1 MLQEGA
7 HPAQVEGSMFRANPE
22 SADVSGAMGSD
33 YEPAMPPLYERV
45 QQLEAQNLEL
55 ARRLARTQEQGREL
69 HRAFDS
75 NPIACCLLDASGNI
89 QASNAAAA
97 ALLGSRPAELSRRN
111 LTALFSGG
119 DLRAFERYLQQHAAG
134 DASARPPFV
143 VRQQLGLAPGE
154 SVQPA
159 ASPCSLELR
168 LEQPGKVIRARLVSL
183 GSSSGGSGSGGSGSG
198 GSGSAADG
206 PVSDAVERSPAA
218 LRQYLVSLEDVT
230 AFCRVQ
236 EDEVRF
242 RQIAAQV
249 EDVYYQTDETS
260 RVTYLSS
267 AYQHVWGKDV
277 LEARGKPWFQAV
289 HVEDV
294 QKAEEA
300 FRLLLKGDPFDIEY
314 RIVRPD
320 GCIRW
325 IHDRTF
331 LVDYPA
337 RQVMGVARDVTDD
350 RDLEEELRQA
360 QKLEALGTLASSVAH
375 DFGNL
380 LQGVMGCLNMAL
392 RDTTSLERSREYT
405 RQALTAV
412 RGGATLVGQ
421 LMKFGR
427 KDRVRPAATLL
438 DATIHECSKL
448 LQRLLGDHIELCIDT
463 GAPSSLIRADPVQIE
478 QILMNLAANARDAMP
493 GGGRLIIRTEDVLD
507 EGGTP
512 SVRLEVR
519 DVGCGMDPE
528 TQARVFE
535 PFFTTKAPGRGTGL
549 GLPAVRAVTRSL
561 GGRVDVESKLGCG
574 TSFIFH
580 LPAVSAPAIVQ
591 RRARLPF
598 RFTGRVLLVE
608 DDWRV
613 RMSVGQYLEDLG
625 FEVVEAADAD
635 EALSRAKGT
644 FALLI
649 TDVALP
655 EVSGP
660 RIREML
666 KSEHPDMK
674 ALYISA
680 HPAPY
685 LLQQGLLLANDVI
698 LQKPFELKDLEHRL
712 KGLCVQGSGTGSS
725 GSGGRGG
732 AEPKAAA
739 LIRTVPNRP
748 ACSAQQPH

>member
-119 DLRAFERYLQQHAAG
+119 DLLAFERYLQQHAAG

-183 GSSSGGSGSGGSGSG
+183 GSGSGGSGSG

-507 EGGTP
+507 EEGTP

>member
-183 GSSSGGSGSGGSGSG
+183 GSGSGGSGSG

-507 EGGTP
+507 EEGTP

-732 AEPKAAA
+732 AEPKAAPA